1 MVLGKSTNKGSG
13 VKQKMLRLTLVMLAS
28 VLLAGCG
35 QVWTPQP
42 LPRATLS
49 AEEQARFAGTWVLQV
64 DEGAPYMVA
73 FDQSGAAHIAVV
85 DWKDDHFTLRQ
96 SMVVIAMGKHS
107 DGKSGFL
114 SIPNKETGRPS
125 GYPFARYSFVSP
137 NDLVIWWPDPA
148 PFAAAIR
155 AGRLKGT
162 TNKDGSLEI
171 TAAPQE
177 VLEFLDD
184 PGNPPLFAYDKPYL
198 FRKVAGANRRGQS
211 AASGPVRE
219 FSLAAPTRSAPQR
232 PK

>member
-148 PFAAAIR
+148 PFAAAIKAR
-155 AGRLKGT
+155 KLKGSAHIDQGKQIA
-162 TNKDGSLEI
+162 NSAEI
-171 TAAPQE
+171 TSTPQE
-177 VLEFLDD
+177 VLDFLDD
-184 PGNPPLFAYDKPYL
+184 PTNNQLFVYDKPYL
-198 FRKVAGANRRGQS
+198 FRKVAGSGGS
-211 AASGPVRE
+211 HAACG
-219 FSLAAPTRSAPQR
+219 
-232 PK
+232 K